1 MDFCRQALH
10 GLQFLQEKN
19 IAHRSFIRPVGHLCL
34 LIHLPRDP
42 HSMNIMLDPEDM
54 YPDGFFT
61 GRSYLN
67 HRTPDLSAR
76 AKGFTRMQCSPRY
89 YWIDYGLS
97 SVYEHPERPGTLRVL
112 YARGGD
118 RDIPETQK
126 RQQYADPFATDVWWA
141 GNLIRTRLVEV
152 PLDPL
157 SISPLF

>member
-1 MDFCRQALH
+1 
-10 GLQFLQEKN
+10 
-19 IAHRSFIRPVGHLCL
+19 
-34 LIHLPRDP
+34 
-42 HSMNIMLDPEDM
+42 MNIMLDPEDM